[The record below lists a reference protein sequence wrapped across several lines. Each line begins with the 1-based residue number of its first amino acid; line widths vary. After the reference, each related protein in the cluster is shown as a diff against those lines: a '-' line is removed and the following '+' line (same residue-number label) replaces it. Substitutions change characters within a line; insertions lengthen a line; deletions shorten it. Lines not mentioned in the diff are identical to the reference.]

1 MLSLSEE
8 HPMKK
13 IALML
18 PLAFALLLSACN
30 NATEQ
35 NTDNQTDSR
44 PNEPA
49 PKISDAPI
57 NNGTNTTARDKIDA
71 ALAISA
77 DDKSAKVKVASTD
90 SHKKDV
96 IKFLYRDAI
105 LSLKNDQSAEE
116 LDTLFAYADRDLQN
130 AIALVKADSMN
141 SYEGYADEI
150 SDCNEVRY
158 ILNLSVGN
166 GYSIDEAADVKYN
179 VLGNGR
185 VRASIMLHG
194 DEDIEDSQFDNYK
207 DFALSCSSDG
217 CKIAD
222 IYDSYG
228 DSALQTVEEACR

>member
-1 MLSLSEE
+1 
-8 HPMKK
+8 MKK

-18 PLAFALLLSACN
+18 PLAAALLLSACN
-30 NATEQ
+30 KATEQ
-35 NTDNQTDSR
+35 NADNQADSR
-44 PNEPA
+44 PNESA
-49 PKISDAPI
+49 PKTIETPI
-57 NNGTNTTARDKIDA
+57 NPDTNTTARDKIDT
-71 ALAISA
+71 ALATSA
-77 DDKSAKVKVASTD
+77 DDKSAEVKVASTD

-105 LSLKNDQSAEE
+105 LSLKNDRSAED

-217 CKIAD
+217 CKITD

-228 DSALQTVEEACR
+228 ESALQTVEDACR

>member
-1 MLSLSEE
+1 
-8 HPMKK
+8 MKK

-18 PLAFALLLSACN
+18 PLAAALLLSACN
-30 NATEQ
+30 KATEQ
-35 NTDNQTDSR
+35 NADNQADSR
-44 PNEPA
+44 PNESA
-49 PKISDAPI
+49 PKTIETPI
-57 NNGTNTTARDKIDA
+57 NPDTNTTARDKIDA
-71 ALAISA
+71 ALATSA
-77 DDKSAKVKVASTD
+77 EVKVASTD

-105 LSLKNDQSAEE
+105 LSLKNDLSAED

-141 SYEGYADEI
+141 SYEGDADEI

-217 CKIAD
+217 CKITD

-228 DSALQTVEEACR
+228 ESALQTVEDACR